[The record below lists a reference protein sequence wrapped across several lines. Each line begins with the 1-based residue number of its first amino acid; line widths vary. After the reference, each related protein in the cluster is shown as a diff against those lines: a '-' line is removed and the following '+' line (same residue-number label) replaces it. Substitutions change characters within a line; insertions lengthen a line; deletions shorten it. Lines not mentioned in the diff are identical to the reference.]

1 MDFGKKSGRR
11 TLHCENPGLDYGSAN
26 KQIDLK
32 VGDEIIL
39 NQKDEKNE
47 AVIKPIAHALQ
58 VKNQYGVKKGQQMPE
73 DQSWP
78 LPEFKFE

>member
-1 MDFGKKSGRR
+1 MAVQISKGNRFTITSIADGEFK
-11 TLHCENPGLDYGSAN
+11 
-26 KQIDLK
+26 IDLK

-39 NQKDEKNE
+39 NQKDEKVE